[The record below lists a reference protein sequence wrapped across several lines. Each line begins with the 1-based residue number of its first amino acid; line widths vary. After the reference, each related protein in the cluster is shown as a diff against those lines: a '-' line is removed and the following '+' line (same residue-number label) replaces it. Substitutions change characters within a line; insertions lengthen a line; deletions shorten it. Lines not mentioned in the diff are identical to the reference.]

1 MSSHPRYGPIAEGE
15 LVAVSR
21 ILSHA
26 FAFPPE
32 QAGEWFQKAGLD
44 QARILRL
51 PTGPVG
57 CLMRIPMGQYFGG
70 RAVPMLGIA
79 GVGVAPEARGQGLA
93 LELMQSAIREA
104 NAEGIALSC
113 LYASTQALYR
123 QVGYEQAGHRFF
135 YRLPLAT
142 IDVRDRKGGLVPLSL
157 ADHPAIEDCYR
168 AFAREHNGAL
178 ERGRYVWSRVRE
190 LRGETFH
197 GFGVPRGS
205 GGLDGYIF
213 ITQRRSPTTF
223 RQEIGISD
231 IAFRTAAAGR
241 RILGFLAD
249 FGTIGDE
256 ALFFGGPHHLLL
268 TLMGQQRFKIEFRD
282 YWMVRVTDVKSA
294 LEKRGYP
301 AGITGE
307 LVLRITDDL
316 VSENTGTWVVR
327 IRDGSATAER
337 SASGQPGLA
346 LDAGALAA
354 MYSGFLSPGQLRLI
368 GRAEGD
374 ERSAA
379 LAAAAFAG
387 PTPGMTEMF

>member
-1 MSSHPRYGPIAEGE
+1 LAALPRYGPIIEGE

-44 QARILRL
+44 QARILRS
-51 PTGPVG
+51 PAGPVG
-57 CLMRIPMGQYFGG
+57 CLMRLPMGQYFGG
-70 RAVPMLGIA
+70 RDVPMLGIA

-93 LELMQSAIREA
+93 LELMRQAVLEA
-104 NAEGIALSC
+104 HAEGFALSC

-142 IDVRDRKGGLVPLSL
+142 IGVRERTGALVPLTL
-157 ADHPAIEDCYR
+157 ADHPAVEECYR
-168 AFAREHNGAL
+168 AFAREHNGAVA
-178 ERGRYVWSRVRE
+178 RGRYVWGRVRE

-197 GFGVPRGS
+197 GFGVPRPG

-231 IAFRTAAAGR
+231 MAFLTAEAGR

-256 ALFFGGPHHLLL
+256 AQFFAGPHHLILM
-268 TLMGQQRFKIEFRD
+268 LMGQQRFKSEFKD
-282 YWMVRVTDVKSA
+282 YWMVRVTDVKAA
-294 LEKRGYP
+294 LESRGYP
-301 AGITGE
+301 DSLDAEISLHVADE
-307 LVLRITDDL
+307 LVPENSGAWTLR
-316 VSENTGTWVVR
+316 V
-327 IRDGSATAER
+327 RDGAGLVERKTAAR
-337 SASGQPGLA
+337 AGLS

-354 MYSGFLSPGQLRLI
+354 LYCGFLSPGQLRLI
-368 GRAEGD
+368 GRAQAD
-374 ERSAA
+374 ARSESM
-379 LAAAAFAG
+379 AAAVFAG
-387 PTPGMTEMF
+387 PTPGMSEMF